1 MSQPATDNSAAMAAG
16 LFPPEFYDDP
26 YPFYAQIRQSAP
38 VMFLEPLNAW
48 ILTRFE
54 DVYAAATDEKF
65 GVNYA
70 DYQMNRMGPS
80 VVAEPFFRSAQH
92 SMVCNDP
99 PDHTRMRRVF
109 ARGFTARRVR
119 ELPSFVE
126 HFAHQCL
133 DEAAGNGRI
142 DLVPDY
148 ARRVPLAVLSHIL
161 GVPSADW
168 TCMEEWVQNYS
179 PVLEVFPMTPSQLQL
194 ANEAA
199 LGLDDYFRRM
209 VALRRAEPAE
219 DLVTEVLRA
228 NDSGADPLSDDEL
241 TANLALLYFGGHD
254 TQEKMFGNVINA
266 LDAHP
271 DQLRHLYDDPF
282 RAVEAMPE
290 LMRYDTVGQF
300 MGRCPTEDMTFGQVT
315 LRKGQTIMLCFG
327 AANRDPEVFG
337 DPDRIDFTREAKP
350 APNISFGGGRHR
362 CIGANLAMQNLPIML
377 RVLLQRCPDL
387 RVDHDAAQR
396 HMSMAT
402 RGFDA
407 LPIEFAV

>member
-1 MSQPATDNSAAMAAG
+1 MPNPAADNASAPPAG

-26 YPFYAQIRQSAP
+26 YPFYAQIRQASP
-38 VMFLEPLNAW
+38 VMFIEPMNAW
-48 ILTRFE
+48 ILTRYE
-54 DVYAAATDEKF
+54 DVYAAAIDPTF

-70 DYQMNRMGPS
+70 EYQMNRMGPA
-80 VVAEPFFRSAQH
+80 VVSEPFFISAQH

-119 ELPSFVE
+119 ELPSFIE
-126 HFAHQCL
+126 HFAHRCL
-133 DEAAGNGRI
+133 DEAAGGRRL

-148 ARRVPLAVLSHIL
+148 ARRVPLGVLSHIL
-161 GVPSADW
+161 GVPESDW
-168 TCMEEWVQNYS
+168 ARMEQWVQNYS
-179 PVLEVFPMTPSQLQL
+179 PVLEVFPMTPTQLQL

-199 LGLDDYFRRM
+199 LGLDDYFRYM
-209 VALRRAEPAE
+209 IAARRADPAE

-228 NDSGADPLSDDEL
+228 NDGSDDALSDDEL

-254 TQEKMFGNVINA
+254 TQEKMFGNIINA
-266 LDAHP
+266 LDANP
-271 DQLRHLYDDPF
+271 GQLRHLYEDPS
-282 RAVEAMPE
+282 RAVDALPE

-300 MGRCPTEDMTFGQVT
+300 MGRCPTEDIDFGGAT

-327 AANRDPEVFG
+327 AANRDPEIFPE
-337 DPDRIDFTREAKP
+337 PDRIDFTRVTKP

-362 CIGANLAMQNLPIML
+362 CIGSNLAMQNLPIML
-377 RVLLQRCPDL
+377 RVLLQRCPGL
-387 RVDHDAAQR
+387 RVDHSAAQR

-407 LPIEFAV
+407 LPVDFDS